1 MIQAIS
7 IGSSHDQTTK
17 EVGCNLE
24 ILRYNKYN
32 GVEILNC
39 FYNQTISNPYE
50 RSPAGKDNNTV
61 SFNIVY
67 YNCLQH
73 INT

>member
-24 ILRYNKYN
+24 ILRYYKHN

-50 RSPAGKDNNTV
+50 ILGW
-61 SFNIVY
+61 
-67 YNCLQH
+67 
-73 INT
+73 